1 MVVYPAWLP
10 PSRSF
15 GIINKPFVHAHP
27 VLENILVDIRLADA
41 YNVGIMAELL
51 GTFEQAVLLA
61 VWKLRDGAYGRAIL
75 RGIQLVL
82 DREVAAGAVYATLDR
97 LEEKGMISS
106 RLGKGTPV
114 RGGRARRY
122 YRLTAIGIK
131 ALNESKA
138 ALEHMWQGAKWPLV
152 TQA

>member
-1 MVVYPAWLP
+1 M
-10 PSRSF
+10 
-15 GIINKPFVHAHP
+15 
-27 VLENILVDIRLADA
+27 VDIRLADA

-51 GTFEQAVLLA
+51 GTFEQAILMA
-61 VWKLRDGAYGRAIL
+61 VWRLGDEAYGRAIL

-82 DREVAAGAVYATLDR
+82 DRKVAAGAVYATLGR
-97 LEEKGMISS
+97 LEKKELISS
-106 RLGKGTPV
+106 HLDKGTPV

-122 YRLTAIGIK
+122 YRINAIGIK

-152 TQA
+152 RQA

>member
-1 MVVYPAWLP
+1 MTAGPL
-10 PSRSF
+10 
-15 GIINKPFVHAHP
+15 
-27 VLENILVDIRLADA
+27 DA

-61 VWKLRDGAYGRAIL
+61 VVKLAKEAYGRAIL
-75 RGIQLVL
+75 RSVQVDL

-97 LEEKGMISS
+97 LEQKGLLSS
-106 RLGKGTPV
+106 RLEEGTPI

-122 YRLTAIGIK
+122 YRVTAAAAN

-138 ALEHMWQGAKWPLV
+138 VLEQMWRGAKWPLV
-152 TQA
+152 RQA